1 MGWMSQRTAT
11 LETTA
16 QMLTLSPRST
26 STGKVA
32 ADAQTEMQTLSARPQ
47 RRSGSLKYHGC
58 FTGFFAF
65 FQNWRYHAS
74 RVRRMHAPPA
84 TVPSTAAKESSKPIS
99 HTA

>member
-58 FTGFFAF
+58 FTGALALL
-65 FQNWRYHAS
+65 RKRMLYHF
-74 RVRRMHAPPA
+74 RMRRMHAPPA